1 MSNAHQ
7 RLDKQIAEGTAIDT
21 LKKRSVYEHD
31 TVGSMP
37 VMQRFVV
44 LESIFDPSIIDD
56 VKIAYYEHTLAV
68 TNIKYAKVLPRNA
81 IIAKRVIDSRT
92 GDVPG
97 SMFLFPLFPPNLSLP
112 CQPGEHVWVMFE
124 NPTGKSMDLGYWM
137 CRIVEPGHVDDV
149 NHTHAP
155 RSLDYTLETSLKQ
168 TFDGDSTIDY
178 EFRNGA
184 AKKTKS
190 GTKYTSTETQL
201 ISGKDDEYEKLMLNS
216 DGGKLQTYEP
226 VPRFKKRPGD
236 IALEGTNNTLIV
248 LGKDRISNVANYS
261 PNVDRGLS
269 VDTLLPVPSTDI
281 NSPSAGAIDIV
292 AGRGQTPVTLG
303 QTVESKLVSGQNT
316 GFSEILKTQSGASI
330 QEGDPDFLN
339 DKSRIYIAQKTRPD
353 ANLRVENINQELSSG
368 TAQGQPPTLQIEK
381 SAIAD
386 SANGDGCI
394 IVKSD
399 KLRFIARSDIEIL
412 VTSYVEKDENGN
424 YVASNNDEDFA
435 VIAIKANGDIIF
447 RPARHGY
454 IKLGGDD
461 ANKGLV
467 CSDAPVSAVGGNI
480 SGPPLVTTMG
490 GLFAGSAPAGDDNG
504 PALAAGQAKFAN
516 KILVK

>member
-1 MSNAHQ
+1 MSNSHQ
-7 RLDKQIAEGTAIDT
+7 RLDKQIAEGTAVET
-21 LKKRSVYEHD
+21 LKKRSIYEHG
-31 TVGSMP
+31 TVGNMP
-37 VMQRFVV
+37 IMQRFVV
-44 LESIFDPSIIDD
+44 IEAIFDPTIIDD
-56 VKIAYYEHTLAV
+56 VKIGYYEHTLGV
-68 TNIKYAKVLPRNA
+68 TNIKYAKTLPRNT
-81 IIAKRVIDSRT
+81 IIAKRVISSRT
-92 GDVPG
+92 GNIPG

-124 NPTGKSMDLGYWM
+124 NPTGVAMDLGYWM
-137 CRIVEPGHVDDV
+137 CRIVEPGHIDDI

-155 RSLDYTLETSLKQ
+155 RSLDYTLEASIKD
-168 TFDGDSTIDY
+168 TFEDTYTVDY

-184 AKKTKS
+184 AYKTKK
-190 GTKYTSTETQL
+190 GEKFTSPETQL
-201 ISGKDDEYEKLMLNS
+201 VNGKDDAYEKLMLDS
-216 DGGKLQTYEP
+216 DAGKLQTYEP

-236 IALEGTNNTLIV
+236 VSFEGSNNTLIV
-248 LGKDRISNVANYS
+248 LGKDRVSNVANYS
-261 PNVDRGLS
+261 VDLEKGIF
-269 VDTLLPVPSTDI
+269 VDPLAPVPASDV

-292 AGRGQTPVTLG
+292 AGRGQTNLTLG
-303 QTVESKLVSGQNT
+303 QTIESKFVSGQKT
-316 GFSEILKTQSGASI
+316 GFSEILKTPASTI
-330 QEGDPDFLN
+330 AQEGDPDFVN

-353 ANLRVENINQELSSG
+353 ANLQVQNINQELSSG
-368 TAQGQPPTLQIEK
+368 GLQGQPATLQVEK
-381 SAIAD
+381 SSISDSIA
-386 SANGDGCI
+386 GDGCI

-412 VTSYVEKDENGN
+412 VTSYVEKDANGN
-424 YVASNNDEDFA
+424 FVASNNDDDFA

-467 CSDAPVSAVGGNI
+467 CSDAPVSAIGGNI

-490 GLFAGSAPAGDDNG
+490 GLFAGSAAAGDDNG